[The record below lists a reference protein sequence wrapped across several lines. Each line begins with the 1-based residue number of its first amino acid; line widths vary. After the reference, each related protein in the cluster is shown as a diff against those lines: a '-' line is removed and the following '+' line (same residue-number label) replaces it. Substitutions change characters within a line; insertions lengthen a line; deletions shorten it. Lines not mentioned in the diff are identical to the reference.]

1 MRGVSPSRS
10 LRRFWAWMRD
20 AQKRGGR
27 PTHYRRQFLVAPH
40 EATALVLIL
49 ELLMCNYCE
58 IRPTPAQV
66 SALTRRRMLGLGA
79 AGMAGAALTTL
90 GPVTGVANAA
100 TSRKADSDD
109 RERHGRRR
117 IPVDSISIQLYT
129 LAALISS
136 DLDGTLDG
144 LAEIGFR
151 KVEHAGIATGLTA
164 QQFHD
169 TLRRHGLR
177 STSGHNPG
185 PSDPF
190 DPIAWSKVLA
200 DANTIGQRTV
210 NWSSPGLKGFDPV
223 TGLVVFETAAEWLHL
238 CEILNQAGS
247 MAHDA
252 GLGFGLHNHFWEFL
266 PLKGSPLV
274 GSDILLAETD
284 PRFVHFEVD
293 LFWAWYG
300 HHDPAQ
306 LVTFAQ
312 DRVTQFHVKDMI
324 LSETPAFSFMKDFTF
339 TDPGAGIIDFNRI
352 FAAKTASPRST
363 EYIVERDDAGV
374 NALNTAAVGFNFLK
388 NIRF

>member
-1 MRGVSPSRS
+1 
-10 LRRFWAWMRD
+10 
-20 AQKRGGR
+20 
-27 PTHYRRQFLVAPH
+27 
-40 EATALVLIL
+40 
-49 ELLMCNYCE
+49 MCINCK
-58 IRPTPAQV
+58 IQPTPAQDV
-66 SALTRRRMLGLGA
+66 ALTRRRMLGLGA
-79 AGMAGAALTTL
+79 AGMAGAAITTL
-90 GPVTGVANAA
+90 GPVTRAA
-100 TSRKADSDD
+100 AAPGSLQSRD
-109 RERHGRRR
+109 REEHGQRR

-129 LAALISS
+129 LASLIST

-144 LAEIGFR
+144 LAQIGFT
-151 KVEHAGIATGLTA
+151 KVEHAGIPAGLTA
-164 QQFHD
+164 TQFHD
-169 TLRRHGLR
+169 TLRRHGLH

-190 DPIAWSKVLA
+190 DPVAWSMVLE
-200 DANTIGQRTV
+200 DANTLGQRTV
-210 NWSSPGLKGFDPV
+210 NWSAPGLKGFDPA

-238 CEILNQAGS
+238 CEILNRAGA

-284 PRFVHFEVD
+284 PRYVHFEID

-312 DRVTQFHVKDMI
+312 DRVSQFHVKDMV
-324 LSETPAFSFMKDFTF
+324 LSATPALFFMKDYTF
-339 TDPGAGIIDFNRI
+339 TDPGTGIIDFNRI

-363 EYIVERDDAGV
+363 EYIIERDDAGA
-374 NALNTAAVGFNFLK
+374 NAMNTARVGFNFLK
-388 NIRF
+388 NVRF